1 MTKETAP
8 GHQVQSDQDWE
19 DWLKGQISTEFHP
32 CGTCAMLPLNQGGV
46 VDANLRVYG
55 LANVRVADASVPPI
69 DFAAHLMTS
78 TYGVA
83 EQASHMIR
91 AFHNGVASKP
101 SPTNSGKGSGA
112 SSIASSTVN
121 PAAAASATT
130 TPTVLSDETDHS
142 ARNIGIGVGVGV
154 PLGLISLAALVWLLR
169 RRRSIYQPA
178 PSGNYGVVEII
189 PSTEAFN
196 QYELDEST
204 ESGSLFKYGVVPQ
217 GDEDHRRH
225 IKKGSRVGIREVHPG
240 VD

>member
-1 MTKETAP
+1 MTNETAP
-8 GHQVQSDQDWE
+8 GLQVQSDQDWE

-91 AFHNGVASKP
+91 AFHNGVTSKP
-101 SPTNSGKGSGA
+101 SPTSSGRGSGA
-112 SSIASSTVN
+112 SSIAGSTAD
-121 PAAAASATT
+121 PAAAATATT
-130 TPTVLSDETDHS
+130 NPAVLSDGTDHS
-142 ARNIGIGVGVGV
+142 ARNIGIGVGVGL
-154 PLGLISLAALVWLLR
+154 PLGLISLAALFWFLR
-169 RRRSIYQPA
+169 RRRSTYQPNQ
-178 PSGNYGVVEII
+178 SGNYGVVKVI
-189 PSTEAFN
+189 PSTEALN
-196 QYELDEST
+196 QNELDEST
-204 ESGSLFKYGVVPQ
+204 DSGSLFKYGAVPQ

-225 IKKGSRVGIREVHPG
+225 IKKESKVGVAEMHSGI
-240 VD
+240 D